1 MAEKISR
8 IIRKIREGRIC
19 FPDILCVPTKYKE
32 LLPKLFHREF
42 SGLHE
47 AAYLLGV
54 FALLSQVLGLV
65 RDRLLAHTFG
75 ASQILDIYYA
85 SFRIP
90 DLLFVSIASF
100 ASATAIVPF
109 FIERKEKGHGEAK
122 KFLNDIFTLF
132 FGAMAAVSLVI
143 FFLMPFL
150 APYIVPG
157 FSAADQGELVMLS
170 RVLLLSPFLLG
181 LSNLIGSVTQ
191 SVNKFFVFALS
202 PVLYN
207 AGIIVGIIFL
217 YPMFGLLG
225 IVLGV
230 VFGAFMHFVIQ
241 LPVVMKEDFFPQFS
255 RRVNFKA
262 IKKVVLLSL
271 PRTIALSVGNIS
283 ILVLI
288 TFASLISAGSISI
301 FQFSYNLQSVPLSII
316 GVSYSVAAFP
326 TLAKLFSRGEKQKF
340 LGKVMSAAQ
349 HIIFWSLPVIFLFI
363 VLRAQIVRVILG
375 SGQFGWEDTR
385 LTAAALAIFTISLV
399 AQSLVLL
406 FTRAYYAAGNT
417 KKPLYLNVASSS
429 LVIVFAYFFIHAFSA
444 SGGIRIFLESFFKI
458 NDTAGA
464 AVIMLP
470 LAYTI
475 GMMINAFALWFSF
488 KKDFG
493 AFSGEVLR
501 AFSHS
506 ISASLVM
513 GIVAYEFL
521 QAFAAVFDLNT
532 FWGIFFQGFLSGML
546 GLFAGILVL
555 HFLKNPE
562 LEIARK
568 ALAQKFWKAKPIS
581 SGQETV

>member
-1 MAEKISR
+1 MKDVRVCIP
-8 IIRKIREGRIC
+8 G
-19 FPDILCVPTKYKE
+19 FLCVPEKYKE

-47 AAYLLGV
+47 AAYLLGA
-54 FALLSQVLGLV
+54 FALFSQVLGLL
-65 RDRLLAHTFG
+65 RDRLLAHSFG
-75 ASQILDIYYA
+75 ASHVLDIYYA
-85 SFRIP
+85 SFRVP

-109 FIERKEKGHGEAK
+109 FIERKEKGHEEAK

-132 FGAMAAVSLVI
+132 FGAMAAASLLAFV
-143 FFLMPFL
+143 LLPLL

-157 FSAADQGELVMLS
+157 FSAADQSELIFLS

-207 AGIIVGIIFL
+207 AGIIAGIIFL
-217 YPMFGLLG
+217 YPVFGLLG

-230 VFGAFMHFVIQ
+230 VLGAFMHLAVQI
-241 LPVVMKEDFFPQFS
+241 PVVIKEDFFPKFS
-255 RRVNFKA
+255 RKVNFKA
-262 IKKVVLLSL
+262 IKRVVLLSL

-340 LGKVMSAAQ
+340 LGKVTSAAQ

-385 LTAAALAIFTISLV
+385 LTAAALSIFTISLV

-417 KKPLYLNVASSS
+417 KKPLYVNVFSSV
-429 LVIVFAYFFIHAFSA
+429 LVIAFAFFFMRAFSA
-444 SGGIRIFLESFFKI
+444 SESMRMFLESFFKVS
-458 NDTAGA
+458 DTAGA
-464 AVIMLP
+464 GVLMLP
-470 LAYTI
+470 LAYTC
-475 GMMINAFALWFSF
+475 GMLVNAAILWACFR
-488 KKDFG
+488 KDFG
-493 AFSGEVLR
+493 AFSKDVSR

-506 ISASLVM
+506 VSASLVM
-513 GIVAYEFL
+513 GVVAYEFL
-521 QAFAAVFDLNT
+521 QALAAVFDLNT
-532 FWGIFFQGFLSGML
+532 FWGIFFQGFLSGIF
-546 GLFAGILVL
+546 GIFAGILVL

-562 LEIARK
+562 LEVARK
-568 ALAQKFWKAKPIS
+568 ALAQKFWKRAHPIS
-581 SGQETV
+581 TGQETV